1 VIAGPMCELCASG
14 FFLRPDRTCSKC
26 PEASGSSSTLER
38 LRAALP
44 FAAGILLTLMI
55 LTVILAKL
63 QRMSGEDN
71 ARTVWME
78 VSAHLIHARAHH

>member
-1 VIAGPMCELCASG
+1 MIAGPMCELCASG

-44 FAAGILLTLMI
+44 FAAGIIVTLMI

-71 ARTVWME
+71 ARTLWME
-78 VSAHLIHARAHH
+78 VSARLIHSRAHH